1 MKCVETKQKKI
12 PDDEMFCR
20 DSLIFAYSDMISDL
34 TDQQIFATKKG
45 LRVEKEIDKK
55 KIKEKLLNLIEEYY
69 DNLNSL
75 GNKGS

>member
-1 MKCVETKQKKI
+1 MT
-12 PDDEMFCR
+12 
-20 DSLIFAYSDMISDL
+20 SDL